1 MRRQVGV
8 ERKLAAIL
16 CADVY
21 GYSRLM
27 GGDEEATLVTLTAH
41 RRIIDSLI
49 EQHHGRFV
57 NSAGDSVLAEFASV
71 LDCAHAAVEIQ
82 NSLAETNEAVPQD
95 RRMEFRIGL
104 NVGDVMVKDG
114 DIFGD
119 GVNIAARL
127 EALAEP
133 GGICVSRGVR
143 DHIRHK
149 LAVAFE
155 DLGEQRVKNIARPI
169 RAFQLRLHDGTEM
182 SEVAEDSAPEPPRAD
197 EVEIEFW
204 DSIKQSAYPL
214 EYRVYLEQYP
224 EGAFASLAHARLQ
237 SLENGEAIVTA
248 PPVAAAVSPKM
259 IELAYWDTVKDS
271 GNPEMFQAYLDKYPR
286 GEFAELARA
295 KIVEQECRSSAASQ
309 G

>member
-1 MRRQVGV
+1 MEAPPLQ
-8 ERKLAAIL
+8 RKLVAIL
-16 CADVY
+16 AADVA

-27 GGDEEATLVTLTAH
+27 EADEERALATLTAH
-41 RRIIDSLI
+41 RRIIDEVI
-49 EQHHGRFV
+49 GRHGGRIAGT
-57 NSAGDSVLAEFASV
+57 AGDSVLAEFASV

-82 NSLAETNEAVPQD
+82 NSLSEANGAAPED
-95 RRMEFRIGL
+95 RRMDFRIGL

-169 RAFQLRLHDGTEM
+169 RAFQLRLKDCSEVT
-182 SEVAEDSAPEPPRAD
+182 EVAEDSAPEPPQAD

-204 DSIKQSAYPL
+204 DSIKQSANPV

-224 EGAFASLAHARLQ
+224 EGAFAPLAHARLQ

-271 GNPEMFQAYLDKYPR
+271 GNPEMFQAYLDKYPH
-286 GEFAELARA
+286 GEFAQLARA
-295 KIVEQECRSSAASQ
+295 KIVEQECRSSAASK